1 MKTQCTMLIAAAL
14 FSGGNSIPAQAAVP
28 DVRMDAVN
36 SETSPEAAIRSIFA
50 AFDNRNYEYLV
61 RNHHADIHGGM
72 SEQEIQAAIGTMRA
86 KYQNKAV
93 HMAMRSKF
101 LAAMKVKP
109 ELAKEAT
116 PPAHRTGDVAIFT
129 CPVDESDASKGSYTI
144 CLSKL
149 GTGKWAYVF

>member
-1 MKTQCTMLIAAAL
+1 MIIAAAL
-14 FSGGNSIPAQAAVP
+14 LPCGSLVPAQTEAP

-36 SETSPEAAIRSIFA
+36 KEVSPEDAIRSIFA
-50 AFDNRNYEYLV
+50 AFDNKNYEYLV

-72 SEQEIQAAIGTMRA
+72 SEQEIQAAVGAMRA

-109 ELAKEAT
+109 ELAKEAM

-129 CPVDESDASKGSYTI
+129 CPVDESDASKGTYTI
-144 CLSKL
+144 CLNKL
-149 GTGKWAYVF
+149 GTGKWAYAF